1 MYNGNYLSE
10 KSSSPFI
17 SCSADSIN
25 NVNVFKRNEVE
36 YGLRQDI
43 GCSAIYRKR
52 ESEVQISCQPSNS
65 ISSQP
70 TNSIIMNDIKR
81 NGFECRFRQDI
92 SYPVPYKESGS
103 KDNFPLQT
111 SYQSPIIE
119 RKKEKQGMSLIL
131 MMKNRNGLVAIAD
144 SKSTIANGQEEEKG
158 RNPQKLFKGNR
169 YIIGTYGV
177 NHAFVDSVVR
187 IEDTLRELVRSNPD
201 YCGLVLKEF
210 QQLLRPDCQVQYNFI
225 VGYRLDSKY
234 FPDNHSYLI
243 EGYSVTA
250 NGIQE
255 TFSDRTLSSCQ
266 YVGMIDLM
274 PRNVPVNGNWTLEEM
289 KGKAELL
296 MNTAIQLGDEFL
308 TYNPVG
314 GKLQIETIM

>member
-1 MYNGNYLSE
+1 
-10 KSSSPFI
+10 
-17 SCSADSIN
+17 
-25 NVNVFKRNEVE
+25 
-36 YGLRQDI
+36 
-43 GCSAIYRKR
+43 
-52 ESEVQISCQPSNS
+52 
-65 ISSQP
+65 
-70 TNSIIMNDIKR
+70 
-81 NGFECRFRQDI
+81 
-92 SYPVPYKESGS
+92 
-103 KDNFPLQT
+103 
-111 SYQSPIIE
+111 
-119 RKKEKQGMSLIL
+119 MSLIL

-144 SKSTIANGQEEEKG
+144 SKSTITNGQEEEKG

-169 YIIGTYGV
+169 YILGTYGV

-210 QQLLRPDCQVQYNFI
+210 QQLLRPDCQEQYNFI

-243 EGYSVTA
+243 EGYSVTT
-250 NGIQE
+250 NGIHE

-274 PRNVPVNGNWTLEEM
+274 PRNVSVNGNWTLEEM
-289 KGKAELL
+289 KWKAELL

-308 TYNPVG
+308 AYNPVG
-314 GKLQIETIM
+314 GKLQVETIV